1 MPTKNVPV
9 FSLKDLKN
17 VDTIIIQIKESLR
30 NFRGGKGSID
40 SLSGEISKLMDIYLN
55 LQKNYVSVSILGDI
69 SEIFNI
75 IESFSISNEKDE
87 ALMVYT
93 FNKRINELEKL
104 ADDIKMKIKLIE
116 MNYIEIPDGILFSNE
131 LNEAL
136 IDYQCGN
143 FLSSFLLIKHIFEK
157 FLTLSYEKL
166 EEIEPPRDADL
177 ISWALDKK
185 IIDDKILIELQK
197 FPSYSNEEITGYM
210 FSLIS
215 DMIRL
220 IGKSATTR

>member
-9 FSLKDLKN
+9 FSLKDLKDVN
-17 VDTIIIQIKESLR
+17 SIIIQIKESLR
-30 NFRGGKGSID
+30 NFREGIGSID
-40 SLSGEISKLMDIYLN
+40 TLSGEISKLMDIYLS

-75 IESFSISNEKDE
+75 IESFCISNEKDE

-93 FNKRINELEKL
+93 FNKKVNELEKL
-104 ADDIKMKIKLIE
+104 ADEIEMKIKLIE
-116 MNYIEIPDGILFSNE
+116 RNYIDIPDGILFSNE

-143 FLSSFLLIKHIFEK
+143 FLSSFLLIKHVFEK
-157 FLTLSYEKL
+157 FLALSYEKL
-166 EEIEPPRDADL
+166 EGRKPTKDTDL
-177 ISWALDKK
+177 ISWSLNKR
-185 IIDDKILIELQK
+185 IIDGKILIEMEK
-197 FPSYSNEEITGYM
+197 FSSSSNEEKTGYM

-215 DMIRL
+215 DIIML
-220 IGKSATTR
+220 FKK